1 MGRLLALLPVIGLTV
16 LLLAWASAPAVDAM
30 APTVAAGAADGLRS
44 IGVGCGV
51 ALVVLAAGA
60 TAIGLL
66 ITATTRADRQWVR
79 YVEAECDGASREY
92 PVAPASRRTN
102 RPQRRTAAGQVDAA
116 LVVPGATR
124 DGARSPPDGRGER

>member
-79 YVEAECDGASREY
+79 YVEAPPARPALPPTQAIEPSYYVVKESEY
-92 PVAPASRRTN
+92 V
-102 RPQRRTAAGQVDAA
+102 
-116 LVVPGATR
+116 
-124 DGARSPPDGRGER
+124 E